1 MNTSTTT
8 PTHKNRKPS
17 ERKVPPL
24 IIQKN
29 RLTTENEE
37 LSSPSPNSDNE
48 FRSPIKTA
56 KNKNKTAENIFF
68 TTPNRYEPL
77 INSQTEEILTSA
89 NNSQQHMETEKTQN
103 NTNQKIPPVFVINN
117 SDYIKLREEI
127 SPLLHNNFTATNK
140 NKKIKINVETVDDF
154 RTITKFFEEKKYEYF
169 TYRLKSEK
177 DISAVIRNLPIL
189 PKRAPPKD
197 NYRIRR
203 EYTTKRP
210 NNHTEH
216 FHVNNKQHD
225 SKPNQ
230 TFNNLKMNIINI
242 KDIIL
247 VNWNA
252 NGLKSKRSTLAE
264 FLSRNKIDIAG
275 ITETHLKDSENFKI
289 PGYEIYRNDRKHT
302 HSSGGVAILIK
313 KNLKHNPIILPPTIQ
328 MEAVAI
334 NLVTDKHDL
343 RVISSYNP
351 PNKKIQ
357 NSDLPKLFNNTPTI
371 LLGDLN
377 SKNTI
382 WGCKKTNPN
391 GHKLYEYT
399 SDLNILVSPPPGPT
413 FYRTGVTPD
422 ILDIMLIS
430 NFPTNLYHK
439 VLNELDSDHVPVLT
453 SLKIQAEANP
463 PIQKLI
469 NRPIKWEIFKENIDK
484 ILKPYRKYTNTND
497 INSGIIHLTESI
509 KSAIDLALAPP
520 KNKKPHMNSTPIPS
534 HIQNLIK
541 EKHKARRN

>member
-1 MNTSTTT
+1 VESN
-8 PTHKNRKPS
+8 
-17 ERKVPPL
+17 L
-24 IIQKN
+24 
-29 RLTTENEE
+29 ENVVA
-37 LSSPSPNSDNE
+37 
-48 FRSPIKTA
+48 RQ
-56 KNKNKTAENIFF
+56 
-68 TTPNRYEPL
+68 Y
-77 INSQTEEILTSA
+77 
-89 NNSQQHMETEKTQN
+89 H
-103 NTNQKIPPVFVINN
+103 
-117 SDYIKLREEI
+117 
-127 SPLLHNNFTATNK
+127 
-140 NKKIKINVETVDDF
+140 
-154 RTITKFFEEKKYEYF
+154 
-169 TYRLKSEK
+169 
-177 DISAVIRNLPIL
+177 
-189 PKRAPPKD
+189 
-197 NYRIRR
+197 
-203 EYTTKRP
+203 
-210 NNHTEH
+210 
-216 FHVNNKQHD
+216 KQHD

-275 ITETHLKDSENFKI
+275 ITETHLKDSETFKI

-313 KNLKHNPIILPPTIQ
+313 KNLKHNPIILPPKIQ

-391 GHKLYEYT
+391 GHKLYEYM

-469 NRPIKWEIFKENIDK
+469 NRLIKWEIFKENIDK

-541 EKHKARRN
+541 EKHKARRIWQIHRSPAVKKRLNQLTRRVKWELDNLRYNSYKEYVSNINPNDSSLWIATKRITKQRETIPPLKNGLAKYETNTEKCEIFTQHFEDCFTTEENHTNQNEVVNHKQSNLGDQPVGNPINPCTPNEIHQIINKLAKKKAQDTT